1 MKKHRMI
8 AALACCAPL
17 LAGAQTNDNEPKAEG
32 KAIIAIFSDV
42 HTGFGSNNNDRGFT
56 LDRSYLGYQYTLKN
70 GLQFKAVM
78 DVGQSDDVHDY
89 ERIAYI
95 KNALVTWK
103 YKNLTLSGGLISTT
117 QFKTQESFWGK
128 RYVMKSFQDEYKFG
142 SSADMGVS
150 LAYDFTPWFSADV
163 ILVNT
168 CGFIDRAKGPY
179 MWDATGKQFID
190 YILSWGPM
198 ILGHNNDE
206 VIAAVDE
213 AVSKGL
219 SFGAVTQG
227 ETLIAEEVRK
237 LVPSMDQVR
246 LVSSGTEAGM
256 SAIRLARGYTG
267 RNKIIKFEGCYH
279 GHSDSLLVKAG
290 SGMLTFGNPSSAG
303 VPASVTEHTLVLEYN
318 NPQQLE
324 DAFAQWGDD
333 IACVIVEAVAGNMNM
348 VRGNPEFLRTM
359 RELCTKHGAV
369 LIVDEVMTG
378 FRVAQGGAQAF
389 YGIEPDLTML
399 GKVIGGG
406 MPVAAFGGR
415 REIMQQIAPLGPV
428 YQAGTLSGNPV
439 AVACGLATLK
449 GIQAPGFQDKLS
461 RAADRLVKGLTA
473 AAQENG
479 ITFCAD
485 SVGGMFGLY
494 FLPSVPHGFAD
505 VMKSDTETFNRFFH
519 GMLERGVYFA
529 PSVFE
534 AGFVSIMH
542 TDEVIDAT
550 IAAARETFAEIAA

>member
-1 MKKHRMI
+1 
-8 AALACCAPL
+8 
-17 LAGAQTNDNEPKAEG
+17 
-32 KAIIAIFSDV
+32 
-42 HTGFGSNNNDRGFT
+42 
-56 LDRSYLGYQYTLKN
+56 
-70 GLQFKAVM
+70 
-78 DVGQSDDVHDY
+78 
-89 ERIAYI
+89 
-95 KNALVTWK
+95 
-103 YKNLTLSGGLISTT
+103 
-117 QFKTQESFWGK
+117 
-128 RYVMKSFQDEYKFG
+128 
-142 SSADMGVS
+142 
-150 LAYDFTPWFSADV
+150 
-163 ILVNT
+163 
-168 CGFIDRAKGPY
+168 

-479 ITFCAD
+479 I
-485 SVGGMFGLY
+485 VLRRQRRRHVRPL
-494 FLPSVPHGFAD
+494 LPAVRPA
-505 VMKSDTETFNRFFH
+505 R
-519 GMLERGVYFA
+519 LRRR
-529 PSVFE
+529 
-534 AGFVSIMH
+534 
-542 TDEVIDAT
+542 DEVRHGDVQPLLPRH
-550 IAAARETFAEIAA
+550 ARARRLLRPVRLRGRLRLDHAHRRSDRRDHRRRSRDVC

>member
-1 MKKHRMI
+1 MDLNDELFQR
-8 AALACCAPL
+8 
-17 LAGAQTNDNEPKAEG
+17 AQISIPGGVNSPVRAFRSVG
-32 KAIIAIFSDV
+32 
-42 HTGFGSNNNDRGFT
+42 GSPR
-56 LDRSYLGYQYTLKN
+56 
-70 GLQFKAVM
+70 
-78 DVGQSDDVHDY
+78 
-89 ERIAYI
+89 
-95 KNALVTWK
+95 
-103 YKNLTLSGGLISTT
+103 
-117 QFKTQESFWGK
+117 
-128 RYVMKSFQDEYKFG
+128 
-142 SSADMGVS
+142 
-150 LAYDFTPWFSADV
+150 
-163 ILVNT
+163 
-168 CGFIDRAKGPY
+168 FIDRAKGPY

-227 ETLIAEEVRK
+227 ETLIAEKVRK

-406 MPVAAFGGR
+406 PMMGKALVNIEVPTAKGSSGIL
-415 REIMQQIAPLGPV
+415 IMNRKEAKRGEAQTCIRCAKCVSACPMGLEPYLLG
-428 YQAGTLSGNPV
+428 ALS
-439 AVACGLATLK
+439 
-449 GIQAPGFQDKLS
+449 
-461 RAADRLVKGLTA
+461 
-473 AAQENG
+473 ENG
-479 ITFCAD
+479 DFETMEKERIMDCIECGSCQFTCPANRPLLD
-485 SVGGMFGLY
+485 YCRLGKGKVGAMI
-494 FLPSVPHGFAD
+494 
-505 VMKSDTETFNRFFH
+505 R
-519 GMLERGVYFA
+519 
-529 PSVFE
+529 
-534 AGFVSIMH
+534 
-542 TDEVIDAT
+542 
-550 IAAARETFAEIAA
+550 ARQAKK

>member
-1 MKKHRMI
+1 MDLNDELFQR
-8 AALACCAPL
+8 
-17 LAGAQTNDNEPKAEG
+17 AQISIPGGVNSPVRAFRSVG
-32 KAIIAIFSDV
+32 
-42 HTGFGSNNNDRGFT
+42 GSPR
-56 LDRSYLGYQYTLKN
+56 
-70 GLQFKAVM
+70 
-78 DVGQSDDVHDY
+78 
-89 ERIAYI
+89 
-95 KNALVTWK
+95 
-103 YKNLTLSGGLISTT
+103 
-117 QFKTQESFWGK
+117 
-128 RYVMKSFQDEYKFG
+128 
-142 SSADMGVS
+142 
-150 LAYDFTPWFSADV
+150 
-163 ILVNT
+163 
-168 CGFIDRAKGPY
+168 FIDRAKGPY

-406 MPVAAFGGR
+406 MPLPPSAVAAK
-415 REIMQQIAPLGPV
+415 
-428 YQAGTLSGNPV
+428 S
-439 AVACGLATLK
+439 C
-449 GIQAPGFQDKLS
+449 S
-461 RAADRLVKGLTA
+461 R
-473 AAQENG
+473 
-479 ITFCAD
+479 
-485 SVGGMFGLY
+485 S
-494 FLPSVPHGFAD
+494 LPSVPSTRPA
-505 VMKSDTETFNRFFH
+505 RFPATPSPSPAVLRPSRAFR
-519 GMLERGVYFA
+519 LRASKTSFPA
-529 PSVFE
+529 PPTASSR
-534 AGFVSIMH
+534 A
-542 TDEVIDAT
+542 
-550 IAAARETFAEIAA
+550 